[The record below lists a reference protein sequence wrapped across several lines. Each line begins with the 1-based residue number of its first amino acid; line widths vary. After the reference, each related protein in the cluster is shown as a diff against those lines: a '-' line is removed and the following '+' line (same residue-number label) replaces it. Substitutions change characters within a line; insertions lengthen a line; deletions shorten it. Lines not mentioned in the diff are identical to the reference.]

1 MTVKGMMF
9 NGVEITME
17 ELTKKMTEL
26 KVLQSLQ
33 KEAKKAGL
41 VGAKAVAKK
50 QEKSANFNLILA
62 QFAPV
67 INANRSIITALFEE
81 FVGQD
86 SVSFDCDKEYHVIVR
101 SKAVV
106 KAKQEARKAKLLKA
120 KAEKESMEAMIEE
133 AEIEAEIEKETK
145 AERKK
150 LDGTITEVE
159 EYNEEGEKETEAV

>member
-81 FVGQD
+81 FAGQD
-86 SVSFDCDKEYHVIVR
+86 SISFDCDKEYHVIVR

-120 KAEKESMEAMIEE
+120 KAEKEAKAE
-133 AEIEAEIEKETK
+133 AEENDEEVEKESEAAKNEIET
-145 AERKK
+145 
-150 LDGTITEVE
+150 
-159 EYNEEGEKETEAV
+159 EKEAKENWD

>member
-67 INANRSIITALFEE
+67 INANRNIVTALFEE
-81 FVGQD
+81 FAGQD
-86 SVSFDCDKEYHVIVR
+86 SISFDCDKEYHVIVR

-120 KAEKESMEAMIEE
+120 KAEKESMEADE
-133 AEIEAEIEKETK
+133 AEK
-145 AERKK
+145 KK

-159 EYNEEGEKETEAV
+159 EDDEDNEEGEKEAEAEAE

>member
-81 FVGQD
+81 FAGQD
-86 SVSFDCDKEYHVIVR
+86 SISFDCDKEYHIIVR

-106 KAKQEARKAKLLKA
+106 KAKQEARKAKLLKT
-120 KAEKESMEAMIEE
+120 KAEKEAKAEVETDDEEVEKE
-133 AEIEAEIEKETK
+133 AETAKDEIET
-145 AERKK
+145 
-150 LDGTITEVE
+150 
-159 EYNEEGEKETEAV
+159 EKEAKENWD